1 MVKQTI
7 LNNYKRKERSSN
19 INLQDLKK
27 AIDLIAQMVVTKI
40 EKTSKFIDKKET

>member
-1 MVKQTI
+1 MVKPTI

-27 AIDLIAQMVVTKI
+27 AIDLISEIVIQKI
-40 EKTSKFIDKKET
+40 EKTSKFIDKKGV